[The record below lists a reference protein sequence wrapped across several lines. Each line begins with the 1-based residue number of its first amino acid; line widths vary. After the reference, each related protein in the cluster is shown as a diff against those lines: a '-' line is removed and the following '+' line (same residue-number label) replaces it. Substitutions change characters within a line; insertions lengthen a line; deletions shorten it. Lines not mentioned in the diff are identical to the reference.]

1 MDFVGEMSI
10 TDNKSYIKGGRSPN
24 GNDDKGVERLFRD
37 LGEVVSYIDETIIGK
52 GFEMTLRKE
61 CPKSIVRTCVKD
73 RKTSM
78 GFKSGVDNKARVD
91 KYTSFS

>member
-1 MDFVGEMSI
+1 MEMV
-10 TDNKSYIKGGRSPN
+10 IKVWSAFCRG
-24 GNDDKGVERLFRD
+24 
-37 LGEVVSYIDETIIGK
+37 LGEVVSSIDETIIGK